1 MKKLNK
7 INGLIILILFFLCTV
22 VGSFVFPPNGEIVKS
37 NKVYSDYSELRWWEG
52 SSPYLDVIGVNFN
65 NIAIFSAV
73 YRNQILSWVGKK
85 RYLTDKY
92 NIYDTKRFNEEINNI
107 FSTADEDKT
116 YLYTQYYLCYLL
128 PLLLPYLF
136 ILSII
141 IVWRKKKNE
150 RIRMEEAELWK
161 KNKTR
166 L

>member
-116 YLYTQYYLCYLL
+116 YLYTKYYLYYLL
-128 PLLLPYLF
+128 PLFLPYLF
-136 ILSII
+136 ILAII

>member
-107 FSTADEDKT
+107 FSTTDEDKT
-116 YLYTQYYLCYLL
+116 YLYTKYYLYYLL
-128 PLLLPYLF
+128 PLFLPYLF
-136 ILSII
+136 ILAII

>member
-73 YRNQILSWVGKK
+73 YRNQIQIL
-85 RYLTDKY
+85 
-92 NIYDTKRFNEEINNI
+92 
-107 FSTADEDKT
+107 
-116 YLYTQYYLCYLL
+116 LYY
-128 PLLLPYLF
+128 
-136 ILSII
+136 
-141 IVWRKKKNE
+141 
-150 RIRMEEAELWK
+150 
-161 KNKTR
+161 
-166 L
+166 